1 MHCLD
6 SHSAP
11 VLIAMVMA
19 IGPLQAN
26 AQLVPVLQQCGT
38 QRYDG
43 TVRNCTSLKLLS
55 SSGACASPDGPQLLQ
70 QINISTMTAPAVS
83 PTTAPSSLQ
92 PPLDALVSSENGTLL
107 GAGVLSASQTAY
119 DLDFECVDPG
129 NLRVLPHTACSC
141 KATQLLISV
150 SNCSG
155 ECYNMEKCSGFGNT
169 TRVNCENIFV
179 VGWNASDQC
188 AQSAENGC
196 ILQPL
201 GNPCPAPY
209 GGPLFWCAFDYS
221 KVTTE
226 VHWAVSCTFT
236 ITSDPAKSEMA
247 NPTQVQCVGEYAE
260 VGSLGHPQQPGPP
273 TG

>member
-119 DLDFECVDPG
+119 DLDFECVDPE

-141 KATQLLISV
+141 KAVKVVLSV
-150 SNCSG
+150 SNCS
-155 ECYNMEKCSGFGNT
+155 EDCFNMETCSGFMAESGS
-169 TRVNCENIFV
+169 CS
-179 VGWNASDQC
+179 GYLSNASDQC
-188 AQSAENGC
+188 GQSAPNGC
-196 ILQPL
+196 ILQEYQECQNHNTGDIFPV
-201 GNPCPAPY
+201 Y
-209 GGPLFWCAFDYS
+209 WCVFDYS